1 MAAINAGTSTG
12 DAVTTTELVDADLT
26 ANGNELVASTIN
38 FSNINDA
45 DLSGGA
51 LTGTNDND
59 ETFEISTTANA
70 VSVNAIDFTSVASID
85 AGTSTGDAITTTETV
100 DADLTANGNELTAST
115 INFSNINDADLSGG
129 ALTGTNDNDETFEI
143 DTTANAVNV
152 NAIDFT
158 SVAAINAGTSTD
170 DAITTTEAVDATL
183 TGTNN
188 AVDASGINFTNINTA
203 GLTGGALSGSDNA
216 DTFVLDAAGLKAN
229 EILFTAINSLVNA
242 GGGLDDVTGMAGIDW
257 ALTANAGELSSTPY
271 QFTGIETADLVSQ
284 TLSGTDANNETFSI
298 STAAN
303 AVNVNDIDFTS
314 VAAIN
319 AGTSTGDVVT
329 TTEAIDADLT
339 ANGNELVASTINFS
353 NINDADLSGGALTG
367 TNDNDETFEIST
379 TANAVNVNAIDFTS
393 VAAINAGTS
402 TGDAVTTTETVDA
415 DLTANGNELV
425 ASEIN
430 FSNINDADLR
440 GGALTGTDTNDETFE
455 ISTTANAVN
464 VNSIDFTSVAAIN
477 AGTSTG
483 DAVTTTETVNADLTA
498 NGNELVAS
506 TINFSNINDADLSGG
521 ALTGT
526 NDNDETFEIDTT
538 DNAVNVNAIDFTSV
552 AAINAGTSTGDAITT
567 TEAVDATLTGA
578 DNAVDASGINFT
590 NVNTADLTGGALSG
604 SDNADTFVLDAAG
617 LKANEILFTAI
628 NSLVNAEGGLDDVTG
643 MAGIDWTLTA
653 NTGELS
659 STSYQFIGIETA
671 DLVSQTLSGTD
682 ANNETFEISTTDNAV
697 NVNDIDFTSVAAI
710 NAGTSTGDAVTT
722 TELVNADLTA
732 NGNELVASTIN
743 FSNINDADL
752 SGGAL
757 TGTNDN
763 DETFEIDTTD
773 NAVNVNAIDF
783 TSVAAINAGTSTG
796 DAITTTETVDADLT
810 ANGNELVASTINFSN
825 INDADLSGGALTG
838 TNDNDETFEIDT
850 TDNAVNVNAIDFTS
864 VAAINAGTSTG
875 DAITTTE
882 AVDATLTGADNA
894 ADASNINF
902 TNINT
907 ADLTG
912 GALSGSDN
920 ADTFVLDA
928 AGLKAN
934 EILFTA
940 INSLVNAGGGLDDV
954 TGMAGIDWALT
965 ANAGELSSTPYQF
978 TGIETA
984 DLVSQTLSGTDANN
998 ETFEISTTDNAV
1010 NVNDIDF
1017 TSVAAINAGT
1027 STGDAVTT
1035 TETVDADLTANGNE
1049 LVASTIN
1056 FSNINDADLSG
1067 GALTGTNNNNE
1078 TFSISTTAN
1087 AVNVNAIDFTSVAAI
1102 NAGTSTGD
1110 AVTTTETVN
1119 ADLTANGNELVAST
1133 INFSN
1138 INDADLSGGALTGTD
1153 TNDETFSIS
1162 TTDNAVDV
1170 NDIDFTSVTA
1180 INAGTSTGDAVATT
1194 ETVDADLTAN
1204 GNELVASTINFSNIN
1219 DADLSGGALT
1229 GTNDNDETFE
1239 IDTTANAV
1247 NVNAID
1253 FTSVAA
1259 INAGTSTDDAITT
1272 TEAVDATLTGTNN
1285 AVDASGINFT
1295 NINTAGL
1302 TGGALSGSD
1311 NADTFVLDAAG
1322 LKANEILFTAI
1333 NSLVNAGGGLDDVTG
1348 MAGIDWALTANAG
1361 ELSSTSYQFT
1371 GIETAD
1377 LVSQTLSGTDA
1388 NNETFEISTTAN
1400 AVNVNAIDFTS
1411 VASINA
1417 GTSTGDAV
1425 TTTEAVDADLTA
1437 NGNELAASTINFSNI
1452 NDADLSGGALTGTND
1467 NDETFSISTA
1477 ANAVN
1482 VNDIDF
1488 TSVAAINAGTSTGDV
1503 VTTTEAIDADLT
1515 ANGNEL
1521 TASTINFS
1529 NINDADLSGGALTG
1543 TNDNDET
1550 FEINTAANAVNVNA
1564 IDFTSVAAINA
1575 GTSTG
1580 DAVTTTE
1587 LVNADLTANGNELVA
1602 STINFSNIND
1612 ADLSGGALTGTND
1625 SDETFSISTTANAV
1639 NVNDIDLTSV
1649 ASINAGTSTGDAI
1662 TTTEAV
1668 DATLTGTDNAVDAS
1682 GINFTNINTADL
1694 TGGALSGSDNADTF
1708 VLDAAGLKANEILF
1722 TAINSLVNA
1731 EGGLDDVTGMAGI
1744 DWALTANAGELS
1756 STPYQFTGI
1765 ATADLVSQT
1774 LNGTDANNETFSIST
1789 TANAVNVN
1797 DIDFTSVAA
1806 INAGTST
1813 GDAVTTTETVDAD
1826 LTANGNELVASTINF
1841 SNINDADLSGGA
1853 LTGTNDNDE
1862 TFSISTTANAV
1873 DVNDINFTSVASID
1887 AGTSTGDAVTM
1898 TELVNADLTAN
1909 GNELVASEIN
1919 FSNINDADLSGG
1931 ALTGTDTNDETFEI
1945 STTANAV
1952 NVNSIDFTSV
1962 AAINAGTSTG
1972 DAVTTTETVNADLT
1986 ANGNELTASTIN
1998 FSNINDADLSG
2009 GQLTGTND
2017 NDETFEIDT
2026 TANAVNVNAIDFTS
2040 VASINAGTS
2049 TGDAITTTEAVD
2061 ATLTGADNAADA
2073 SNINFTNI
2081 NTADLTGGALSGSDN
2096 ADTFVLDAAGL
2107 KANEILFIAINS
2119 LVNAGGG
2126 LDDVTG
2132 MAGIDWTLTANA
2144 GELSSTPYLFT
2155 GIETA
2160 DLVSQALTGTDTNN
2174 ETFSISTTDNAVNVN
2189 DIDFTSVASINAGTS
2204 TGDAIT
2210 TTETVNAD
2218 LTANGNEIVASTIN
2232 FSNINDADLSGGA
2245 LTGTNDNDETF
2256 EISTAANAVNVN
2268 DIDFTSVAAINAG
2281 TSTGDAVTTT
2291 ETVDADLTANGNE
2304 LVASTINFSNIND
2317 ADLSGGALTGTNDND
2332 ETFEIDTT
2340 NNAVNVNDIDFTS
2353 VASIN
2358 AGTSTGDAVTTTE
2371 TVNADLTANGNEL
2384 VASTINFSN
2393 INDADLS
2400 GGALTGTNDNDE
2412 TFEIDTTDNAVNV
2425 NAIDFTS
2432 VAAINA
2438 GTSTGDAITTTEAV
2452 DATLTGTNNAV
2463 DASGINFTNINT
2475 AGLTGGALSGS
2486 DNADT
2491 FVLDAA
2497 GLKAN
2502 EILFTAINSQ
2512 VNAEGGLDDV
2522 TGMAGID
2529 WMLTAN
2535 AGELSSTPYQFTG
2548 IETADLV
2555 SQALT
2560 GTDTNNET
2568 FSISTTANAV
2578 NVNSIDFTSVAA
2590 INAGTSNGDAITTT
2604 EAVDATLAGADNAVD
2619 ASSINFTNINTA
2631 GLTGGAL
2638 SGSDNADTFVLDA
2651 AGLKAN
2657 EILFTAINSLVNAE
2671 GGLDDV
2677 TGIAGIDWTLTANTG
2692 ELSSTPYQFT
2702 GIETA
2707 DLVSQTL
2714 NGTDANNETF
2724 SISTTA
2730 NAVNVNAIDFTSVA
2744 AINAGTSTG
2753 DAVTTTELVDA
2764 ALTANGNE
2772 LVASTINFSN
2782 INDADLSGGEL
2793 TGTNTNDEVFE
2804 IDTTANA
2811 VNVNAIDFTSVASIN
2826 AGTSAN
2832 DAIITTTLVDAA
2844 LVLSDNGLTASSMTF
2859 SNINNVDLSLGALTG
2874 TDGRSETFNITTASQ
2889 SVNVNGMDFTQVSTV
2904 SAGTSGSD
2912 AVIADGIAVNA
2923 DLTDSNN
2930 GLVASD
2936 ITFTNINQADLN
2948 DGALTGTDA
2957 NNETFTIGADAN
2969 AVTVNAIDFTQV
2981 SAVDAGSSANDSIV
2995 ASGAAVNADLTA
3007 SNNGLVASGIAFS
3020 NIERAALNNGA
3031 LTGTDAID
3039 EIFTVSTVDNFVN
3052 VNAID
3057 FTQVSAVNA
3066 GSSVADSI
3074 ATDSAVNA
3082 ELSGDQN
3089 GLIASDISFSNINSA
3104 NLSGGSLTG
3113 SNNVDT
3119 LSLTVLG
3126 LVANNIDFTF
3136 IDSFVDLAGGYD
3148 EITGLA
3154 GVDWTLT
3161 GADGEINSTR
3171 YQFANIEEINVVGES
3186 VTGSSSAETFELG
3199 SSTQGV
3205 IVNELQLNDVASVNA
3220 GESDTLQGTS
3230 GDDIFDVTSDAVV
3243 EANSTTF
3250 SGMKNLNGSGGQDTL
3265 ISNTDGLAWII
3276 NDGKEGLNTLGSYSF
3291 TLFELL
3297 DNNVGDL
3304 TLTTALQSAFS
3315 GDGVSLNVSGSTT
3328 TQSAAFGGMFMNFNS
3343 ANNVSLISTLTGSNA
3358 VTGNITANQLSI
3370 LASGDINIDTDINQV
3385 DIGVNDG
3392 RSIGVVMV
3400 QDGDLVVG
3408 LIDSGENGSIILD
3421 SAVSGTGKLTSAER
3435 NSVNFSGNTAQIGTG
3450 NSGRSGSGTWFAAG
3464 DAATGSQLTF
3474 DITTELTLEAFSYV
3488 TPFFP
3493 NGSPLNILLEG
3504 IETESLI
3511 SSQQPAL
3518 IVTGGVENFDQ
3529 VDQGVFESLT
3539 PYVADANAV
3548 AGSDNY
3554 YASSDVPSSLD
3565 TSQLAVLL
3573 EAYQPTAAGLSYGEY
3588 TINDGESDE
3597 EEDKD
3602 EEQQEQ
3608 QSNTVVADGD
3618 IRVAYNDS
3626 GEILGVVK
3634 EYVFQ
3639 AGDSLWSLSS
3649 RFLGDGFAWRE
3660 LLSRNPTIKDPAS
3673 IVDGQVINVVEKVS
3687 DEISQ
3692 KLKGA
3697 IDAGFA
3703 SQDSGGVVLPAALRD
3718 ELALP

>member
-1 MAAINAGTSTG
+1 MTKYTTNSRTVMEATGLIFKMKRLARAIKDAGVFSASVRGCVFGSLIAGQIVLPVAAVALPSNGVVNGGDSEAEIDVDIGNGTITIDQHSDRVAIDWDTFSIGSGELVEFVNQNANSVAINNVLLNNVSNIAGNITADGHVVLVNPNGIIFTSAAQIDVGGIIASGLAVSNSDAFIANADGSVNKLMFDSAAGAGTVTNNGLIAASSIALIGKQVTNSGTLAGDINFIDGSINLPAEVTYLGAGDSGFVTFGGSEFVGFEMSAGITEALSG
-12 DAVTTTELVDADLT
+12 DAVLNSGTINSNIVEIEASMANSLITAAVNNSGAITADSLIVTGDTITLASGTDLT
-26 ANGNELVASTIN
+26 SDTVSTTSASLTLESGITIDASSGFIASANTLGLETAD
-38 FSNINDA
+38 SNYNT
-45 DLSGGA
+45 LA
-51 LTGTNDND
+51 LTGTAK
-59 ETFEISTTANA
+59 EIVVGDAGGPNSQLTVTDLST
-70 VSVNAIDFTSVASID
+70 VNGSSASIK
-85 AGTSTGDAITTTETV
+85 GTD
-100 DADLTANGNELTAST
+100 
-115 INFSNINDADLSGG
+115 
-129 ALTGTNDNDETFEI
+129 TND
-143 DTTANAVNV
+143 
-152 NAIDFT
+152 
-158 SVAAINAGTSTD
+158 
-170 DAITTTEAVDATL
+170 
-183 TGTNN
+183 
-188 AVDASGINFTNINTA
+188 
-203 GLTGGALSGSDNA
+203 
-216 DTFVLDAAGLKAN
+216 
-229 EILFTAINSLVNA
+229 
-242 GGGLDDVTGMAGIDW
+242 
-257 ALTANAGELSSTPY
+257 
-271 QFTGIETADLVSQ
+271 
-284 TLSGTDANNETFSI
+284 ETFSI

-303 AVNVNDIDFTS
+303 AVNVNAIYFTS
-314 VAAIN
+314 VA
-319 AGTSTGDVVT
+319 S
-329 TTEAIDADLT
+329 
-339 ANGNELVASTINFS
+339 
-353 NINDADLSGGALTG
+353 
-367 TNDNDETFEIST
+367 
-379 TANAVNVNAIDFTS
+379 
-393 VAAINAGTS
+393 INAGTS
-402 TGDAVTTTETVDA
+402 TGDAVITTEAVDA

-430 FSNINDADLR
+430 FSNINDVDLS
-440 GGALTGTDTNDETFE
+440 GGALTGTDTNNETFE

-483 DAVTTTETVNADLTA
+483 DAVTTTETV
-498 NGNELVAS
+498 
-506 TINFSNINDADLSGG
+506 
-521 ALTGT
+521 
-526 NDNDETFEIDTT
+526 
-538 DNAVNVNAIDFTSV
+538 
-552 AAINAGTSTGDAITT
+552 
-567 TEAVDATLTGA
+567 
-578 DNAVDASGINFT
+578 
-590 NVNTADLTGGALSG
+590 
-604 SDNADTFVLDAAG
+604 
-617 LKANEILFTAI
+617 
-628 NSLVNAEGGLDDVTG
+628 
-643 MAGIDWTLTA
+643 
-653 NTGELS
+653 
-659 STSYQFIGIETA
+659 
-671 DLVSQTLSGTD
+671 
-682 ANNETFEISTTDNAV
+682 
-697 NVNDIDFTSVAAI
+697 
-710 NAGTSTGDAVTT
+710 
-722 TELVNADLTA
+722 
-732 NGNELVASTIN
+732 
-743 FSNINDADL
+743 
-752 SGGAL
+752 
-757 TGTNDN
+757 
-763 DETFEIDTTD
+763 
-773 NAVNVNAIDF
+773 
-783 TSVAAINAGTSTG
+783 
-796 DAITTTETVDADLT
+796 DADLT
-810 ANGNELVASTINFSN
+810 T
-825 INDADLSGGALTG
+825 
-838 TNDNDETFEIDT
+838 
-850 TDNAVNVNAIDFTS
+850 
-864 VAAINAGTSTG
+864 
-875 DAITTTE
+875 
-882 AVDATLTGADNA
+882 
-894 ADASNINF
+894 
-902 TNINT
+902 
-907 ADLTG
+907 
-912 GALSGSDN
+912 
-920 ADTFVLDA
+920 
-928 AGLKAN
+928 
-934 EILFTA
+934 
-940 INSLVNAGGGLDDV
+940 
-954 TGMAGIDWALT
+954 
-965 ANAGELSSTPYQF
+965 
-978 TGIETA
+978 
-984 DLVSQTLSGTDANN
+984 
-998 ETFEISTTDNAV
+998 
-1010 NVNDIDF
+1010 
-1017 TSVAAINAGT
+1017 
-1027 STGDAVTT
+1027 
-1035 TETVDADLTANGNE
+1035 
-1049 LVASTIN
+1049 
-1056 FSNINDADLSG
+1056 
-1067 GALTGTNNNNE
+1067 
-1078 TFSISTTAN
+1078 
-1087 AVNVNAIDFTSVAAI
+1087 
-1102 NAGTSTGD
+1102 
-1110 AVTTTETVN
+1110 
-1119 ADLTANGNELVAST
+1119 
-1133 INFSN
+1133 
-1138 INDADLSGGALTGTD
+1138 
-1153 TNDETFSIS
+1153 
-1162 TTDNAVDV
+1162 
-1170 NDIDFTSVTA
+1170 
-1180 INAGTSTGDAVATT
+1180 
-1194 ETVDADLTAN
+1194 
-1204 GNELVASTINFSNIN
+1204 
-1219 DADLSGGALT
+1219 
-1229 GTNDNDETFE
+1229 
-1239 IDTTANAV
+1239 
-1247 NVNAID
+1247 
-1253 FTSVAA
+1253 
-1259 INAGTSTDDAITT
+1259 
-1272 TEAVDATLTGTNN
+1272 
-1285 AVDASGINFT
+1285 
-1295 NINTAGL
+1295 
-1302 TGGALSGSD
+1302 
-1311 NADTFVLDAAG
+1311 
-1322 LKANEILFTAI
+1322 
-1333 NSLVNAGGGLDDVTG
+1333 
-1348 MAGIDWALTANAG
+1348 
-1361 ELSSTSYQFT
+1361 
-1371 GIETAD
+1371 
-1377 LVSQTLSGTDA
+1377 
-1388 NNETFEISTTAN
+1388 
-1400 AVNVNAIDFTS
+1400 
-1411 VASINA
+1411 
-1417 GTSTGDAV
+1417 
-1425 TTTEAVDADLTA
+1425 
-1437 NGNELAASTINFSNI
+1437 
-1452 NDADLSGGALTGTND
+1452 
-1467 NDETFSISTA
+1467 
-1477 ANAVN
+1477 
-1482 VNDIDF
+1482 
-1488 TSVAAINAGTSTGDV
+1488 
-1503 VTTTEAIDADLT
+1503 
-1515 ANGNEL
+1515 
-1521 TASTINFS
+1521 
-1529 NINDADLSGGALTG
+1529 
-1543 TNDNDET
+1543 
-1550 FEINTAANAVNVNA
+1550 
-1564 IDFTSVAAINA
+1564 
-1575 GTSTG
+1575 
-1580 DAVTTTE
+1580 
-1587 LVNADLTANGNELVA
+1587 
-1602 STINFSNIND
+1602 
-1612 ADLSGGALTGTND
+1612 
-1625 SDETFSISTTANAV
+1625 
-1639 NVNDIDLTSV
+1639 
-1649 ASINAGTSTGDAI
+1649 
-1662 TTTEAV
+1662 
-1668 DATLTGTDNAVDAS
+1668 
-1682 GINFTNINTADL
+1682 
-1694 TGGALSGSDNADTF
+1694 
-1708 VLDAAGLKANEILF
+1708 
-1722 TAINSLVNA
+1722 
-1731 EGGLDDVTGMAGI
+1731 
-1744 DWALTANAGELS
+1744 
-1756 STPYQFTGI
+1756 
-1765 ATADLVSQT
+1765 
-1774 LNGTDANNETFSIST
+1774 
-1789 TANAVNVN
+1789 
-1797 DIDFTSVAA
+1797 
-1806 INAGTST
+1806 
-1813 GDAVTTTETVDAD
+1813 
-1826 LTANGNELVASTINF
+1826 
-1841 SNINDADLSGGA
+1841 
-1853 LTGTNDNDE
+1853 
-1862 TFSISTTANAV
+1862 
-1873 DVNDINFTSVASID
+1873 
-1887 AGTSTGDAVTM
+1887 
-1898 TELVNADLTAN
+1898 
-1909 GNELVASEIN
+1909 
-1919 FSNINDADLSGG
+1919 
-1931 ALTGTDTNDETFEI
+1931 
-1945 STTANAV
+1945 
-1952 NVNSIDFTSV
+1952 
-1962 AAINAGTSTG
+1962 
-1972 DAVTTTETVNADLT
+1972 
-1986 ANGNELTASTIN
+1986 
-1998 FSNINDADLSG
+1998 
-2009 GQLTGTND
+2009 
-2017 NDETFEIDT
+2017 
-2026 TANAVNVNAIDFTS
+2026 
-2040 VASINAGTS
+2040 
-2049 TGDAITTTEAVD
+2049 
-2061 ATLTGADNAADA
+2061 
-2073 SNINFTNI
+2073 
-2081 NTADLTGGALSGSDN
+2081 
-2096 ADTFVLDAAGL
+2096 
-2107 KANEILFIAINS
+2107 
-2119 LVNAGGG
+2119 
-2126 LDDVTG
+2126 
-2132 MAGIDWTLTANA
+2132 
-2144 GELSSTPYLFT
+2144 
-2155 GIETA
+2155 
-2160 DLVSQALTGTDTNN
+2160 
-2174 ETFSISTTDNAVNVN
+2174 
-2189 DIDFTSVASINAGTS
+2189 
-2204 TGDAIT
+2204 
-2210 TTETVNAD
+2210 
-2218 LTANGNEIVASTIN
+2218 
-2232 FSNINDADLSGGA
+2232 
-2245 LTGTNDNDETF
+2245 
-2256 EISTAANAVNVN
+2256 
-2268 DIDFTSVAAINAG
+2268 
-2281 TSTGDAVTTT
+2281 
-2291 ETVDADLTANGNE
+2291 NGNE

-2340 NNAVNVNDIDFTS
+2340 NNAVNVNAIDFTS
-2353 VASIN
+2353 VASID
-2358 AGTSTGDAVTTTE
+2358 AGTS
-2371 TVNADLTANGNEL
+2371 
-2384 VASTINFSN
+2384 I
-2393 INDADLS
+2393 
-2400 GGALTGTNDNDE
+2400 
-2412 TFEIDTTDNAVNV
+2412 
-2425 NAIDFTS
+2425 
-2432 VAAINA
+2432 
-2438 GTSTGDAITTTEAV
+2438 GDAITTTEAV
-2452 DATLTGTNNAV
+2452 DATLT
-2463 DASGINFTNINT
+2463 
-2475 AGLTGGALSGS
+2475 
-2486 DNADT
+2486 
-2491 FVLDAA
+2491 
-2497 GLKAN
+2497 
-2502 EILFTAINSQ
+2502 
-2512 VNAEGGLDDV
+2512 
-2522 TGMAGID
+2522 
-2529 WMLTAN
+2529 
-2535 AGELSSTPYQFTG
+2535 
-2548 IETADLV
+2548 
-2555 SQALT
+2555 
-2560 GTDTNNET
+2560 
-2568 FSISTTANAV
+2568 
-2578 NVNSIDFTSVAA
+2578 
-2590 INAGTSNGDAITTT
+2590 
-2604 EAVDATLAGADNAVD
+2604 GADNAVD

-2764 ALTANGNE
+2764 DLTANGNE

-2957 NNETFTIGADAN
+2957 NNETFTIGADVN

-3171 YQFANIEEINVVGES
+3171 YEFANVEEINVVGES
-3186 VTGSSSAETFELG
+3186 VTGSSTAEIFELG

-3220 GESDTLQGTS
+3220 GASDTLQGTS
-3230 GDDIFDVTSDAVV
+3230 GDDVFDVTSDTVV

-3385 DIGVNDG
+3385 DIGVNDS

-3588 TINDGESDE
+3588 TINDGESEE

-3697 IDAGFA
+3697 IDAGYA
-3703 SQDSGGVVLPAALRD
+3703 SQDNGGVVLPAALRD